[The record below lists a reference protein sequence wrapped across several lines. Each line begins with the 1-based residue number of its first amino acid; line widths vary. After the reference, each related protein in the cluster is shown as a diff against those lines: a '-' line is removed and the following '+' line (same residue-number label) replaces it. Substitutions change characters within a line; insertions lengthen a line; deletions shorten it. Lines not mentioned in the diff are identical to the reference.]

1 MCFLTTALRTPSGRI
16 PKLLCRLLATADYQN
31 KPLTAVKVRARSV
44 IHSILHLFL
53 EAGSSWYLISL
64 RAMLWWIFLFFPAE
78 GRNCYVYLHI
88 MTDMYLILIVS
99 WKTIKKMHL
108 LVLQKHVACRS
119 PRWSFVEERVHTRTL
134 VGVTDSHVSY
144 FSKCS
149 IPKQTS
155 AMIYGRSQRGTLLLL

>member
-44 IHSILHLFL
+44 IHRILHLFS

-99 WKTIKKMHL
+99 WKTVKKMHL
-108 LVLQKHVACRS
+108 LALQKHVACRS
-119 PRWSFVEERVHTRTL
+119 AGAQGDPLWKSAFTRGHRSEWPT
-134 VGVTDSHVSY
+134 VTSVISVNV
-144 FSKCS
+144 
-149 IPKQTS
+149 
-155 AMIYGRSQRGTLLLL
+155 